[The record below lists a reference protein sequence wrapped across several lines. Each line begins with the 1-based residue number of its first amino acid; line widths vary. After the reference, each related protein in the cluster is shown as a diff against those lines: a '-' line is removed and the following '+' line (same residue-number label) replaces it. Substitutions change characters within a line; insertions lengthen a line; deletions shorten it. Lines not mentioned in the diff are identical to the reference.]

1 MVTLQKMTPEEYQDF
16 FQHLIDAYAR
26 NLARNFEI
34 PLETALDRA
43 KKETI
48 EVLVQGVDTPGQRL
62 YMVRQEDVPENVG
75 NLWVSVKEDKK
86 EAWISKIEIAEAHR
100 GKGLG
105 REVLLLLEAQLK
117 AQGFKQIGLHV
128 FGDNL
133 VARHLYE
140 SLGYEPYSIQ
150 MRKKLE

>member
-1 MVTLQKMTPEEYQDF
+1 
-16 FQHLIDAYAR
+16 
-26 NLARNFEI
+26 
-34 PLETALDRA
+34 
-43 KKETI
+43 
-48 EVLVQGVDTPGQRL
+48 
-62 YMVRQEDVPENVG
+62 MVRQEDVPENVG
-75 NLWVSVKEDKK
+75 NLWMSVNEDKK

-105 REVLLLLEAQLK
+105 REVMLLLEASLK

-133 VARHLYE
+133 VARQLYE
-140 SLGYEPYSIQ
+140 SLGYETYSIQ